1 MSLWGAVVIGPLC
14 GVVGVGSLW
23 PTRERD
29 LWGPQRTNA
38 TQNAQ
43 IDQTQRTNVFWSF
56 SVSLCLPVCVVSL
69 VLSRCVVSLFV
80 RRVFSV
86 VSVSVCNLSLS
97 RARARSLS
105 PFMRC
110 CCCWF
115 SVATHTRITH
125 REMETGPCCQRPPP
139 PHPRKSLTHILL
151 SWRRD
156 RGPDFHLSLV

>member
-1 MSLWGAVVIGPLC
+1 VSLWGVVVIGPLC

-29 LWGPQRTNA
+29 LRGPQRTNA

-97 RARARSLS
+97 LARARSLS

-110 CCCWF
+110 CCCWLCGH
-115 SVATHTRITH
+115 THKNHT
-125 REMETGPCCQRPPP
+125 QRDGDWSMLPAPTTAPPP
-139 PHPRKSLTHILL
+139 QIVDAHTIVLEA
-151 SWRRD
+151 
-156 RGPDFHLSLV
+156 